1 MRAKDVLGAARP
13 VSIAESEPAVPLA
26 AESIGPARAFSSLRI
41 PSFRWWFGA
50 QILSGSGGMAQMVGQ
65 AWLVL
70 HVLHGGG
77 LALGALS
84 AATFAPVLLGGAW
97 AGSWLQTHD
106 VRHALIG
113 TQIGSAAVFAST
125 GILVATGVVQLWMV
139 FVLALAGGCVM
150 AVDQPGRQLYVVN
163 LVGRERIASAVGL
176 YEVILN
182 ASRLIGPAFGGV
194 VLAVFGV
201 AACFFFNAASFLPPL
216 LVLLHFR
223 VRREIDGAERQPSR
237 TGQALRAGLAYVR
250 RTPSVAACILIAAP
264 AGMIFNIGIALPVLA
279 TQTFGLG
286 KVGLGAL
293 TACFGAG
300 AIPGGFAAA
309 HAKVHELGRKTRVLT
324 LGAGLAVVA
333 LAAAPTAVA
342 AFPLMAGVGF
352 LSIWMIASAN
362 TLVQVRTTATLRGPV
377 MGLWTMVLP
386 GLGPVTALVSG
397 AITEFVG
404 PRAGYGVAGA
414 LLTAVALTC
423 WRALGADR

>member
-1 MRAKDVLGAARP
+1 
-13 VSIAESEPAVPLA
+13 
-26 AESIGPARAFSSLRI
+26 
-41 PSFRWWFGA
+41 
-50 QILSGSGGMAQMVGQ
+50 MAQMVGQ

-84 AATFAPVLLGGAW
+84 AATFAPVLVGGAW

-106 VRHALIG
+106 VRRALIG
-113 TQIGSAAVFAST
+113 TQIGAAAIFTVT
-125 GILVATGVVQLWMV
+125 GVLVATGVVQLWMV
-139 FVLALAGGCVM
+139 FVLALAGGCVQ
-150 AVDQPGRQLYVVN
+150 AFDQPGRQLYVVN

-182 ASRLIGPAFGGV
+182 ASRLLGPALGGV

-201 AACFFFNAASFLPPL
+201 AACFFFNAASFLPAL

-223 VRREIDGAERQPSR
+223 PRHEVDALERRPSR
-237 TGQALRAGLAYVR
+237 TGAALRAGLAYVR
-250 RTPSVAACILIAAP
+250 RMPAIAACILIAAP

-279 TQTFGLG
+279 TETFGLG

-309 HAKVHELGRKTRVLT
+309 YAKIHDLGRKTRLLT

-333 LAAAPTAVA
+333 LAAAPNAAA
-342 AFPLMAGVGF
+342 AFPLMAAVGF
-352 LSIWMIASAN
+352 FSIWMIASAN
-362 TLVQVRTTATLRGPV
+362 TLVQVRTTPTLRGPV

-386 GLGPVTALVSG
+386 GLGPVTAVVSG
-397 AITEFVG
+397 AITQFVG
-404 PRAGYGVAGA
+404 PRAGYGIAGV
-414 LLTAVALTC
+414 LLAVVALTC
-423 WRALGADR
+423 WRALGISALDEA